1 MRISDFSL
9 FIFDMDGTL
18 TENPSSWQ
26 YVHDRL
32 GINNHNAFN
41 LYRKGMI
48 SYYDFFINDIRAWLS
63 RYPRINRRDVQS
75 LLDEIPLRKGLRDM
89 SEIIHDNG
97 IIQVIV
103 SGGISWLADRIGK
116 EGYFDEIHSNMIG
129 TLADGTIIPEGDAE
143 VDPARKDRI
152 IRMVQEK
159 YGISEKQTVSVGDEY
174 ENGSIHARSALSI
187 IISRHPPKNSDAKIR
202 IRCNNLYGIIDKIKK
217 L

>member
-48 SYYDFFINDIRAWLS
+48 SYYDFFINDIKAWLS
-63 RYPRINRRDVQS
+63 RYPRIKRKDVQS
-75 LLDEIPLRKGLRDM
+75 VLDEIPLRKGLKDM
-89 SEIIHDNG
+89 SEAMHENG
-97 IIQVIV
+97 IVQVIV
-103 SGGISWLADRIGK
+103 SGGISWLADRIEK
-116 EGYFDEIHSNMIG
+116 ESCFDEIHSNKIG

-143 VDPARKDRI
+143 VDPAHKDRI
-152 IRMVQEK
+152 VRMVQEK
-159 YGISEKQTVSVGDEY
+159 YGISEEQTVSVGDEY
-174 ENGSIHARSALSI
+174 ENGSIHARSAVSV
-187 IISRHPPKNSDAKIR
+187 IISKHSPKNPGAGIN
-202 IRCNNLYGIIDKIKK
+202 IRCDNLYSIIDKIEK

>member
-18 TENPSSWQ
+18 TEDPSSWQ

-63 RYPRINRRDVQS
+63 RYPRLNRKDVQS
-75 LLDEIPLRKGLRDM
+75 VLDEIPVRPGLKDM
-89 SEIIHDNG
+89 SEAMHENG
-97 IIQVIV
+97 IMEVIV
-103 SGGISWLADRIGK
+103 SGGISWLADRIEKDGH
-116 EGYFDEIHSNMIG
+116 FDEIHSNTVG
-129 TLADGTIIPEGDAE
+129 TQADGTIIPDGDAE
-143 VDPARKDRI
+143 VDPAHKDRI
-152 IRMVQEK
+152 VKMVQEK
-159 YGISEKQTVSVGDEY
+159 YGISEEQTVSVGDEY
-174 ENGSIHARSALSI
+174 ENGSIHARSAVSV
-187 IISRHPPKNSDAKIR
+187 IISKHSPANTGAGVH
-202 IRCNNLYGIIDKIKK
+202 IRCDNLYSIIDKIEK